1 MNFYEQLKIFVIKV
15 SSYKVLQFYLIYYQV
30 KNI

>member
-15 SSYKVLQFYLIYYQV
+15 SSYEVLQFYLIYYQV

>member
-15 SSYKVLQFYLIYYQV
+15 SSYKVLQFYLIYQV

>member
-1 MNFYEQLKIFVIKV
+1 MNFYEQLKIFVIKD